1 MPHEPRGQQLRELV
15 HRLARD
21 SRNPFIIIALMI
33 LKYEFTN
40 IPDDD
45 WGLNESRGQAC
56 EFVAWQFLCHLNAS
70 EAVEFLLEE
79 LPRPRSNSTT
89 ILEIERGESGF
100 GFTCETETTPLI
112 SGASSPLPSPALGQR
127 TRLAQ
132 NASGSDLDDSE
143 GQGNDV
149 SQYSQFFGLNA
160 LEVAAVGHAKKFLSQ
175 QVIQRVVND
184 IWKGEI
190 VFWDSLTVNSKKK
203 PQRFNRKTADP
214 YSRLRVPVYRKMFEA
229 AFFLSFLFLYYSVLL
244 ERRENGIG
252 NFEVLMD
259 IWIIAFAYDEL
270 SGLVDAGV
278 LFYQMDFWSLW
289 NLGIIGVGLVFIIT
303 SK

>member
-70 EAVEFLLEE
+70 EA
-79 LPRPRSNSTT
+79 
-89 ILEIERGESGF
+89 RGENLVLGLLAKPK
-100 GFTCETETTPLI
+100 PLLLYP
-112 SGASSPLPSPALGQR
+112 GASSPLPSPALGQR